1 MSSKVDENLNWLA
14 MQYVLD
20 ELPVAEREAFESRL
34 AEESAACE
42 AVMAASRLMLTAQ
55 SMSTERNVGHPVSK
69 SRRSSRAAWTA
80 FAVACVAVAVVC
92 LFPFVPADRVDSV
105 ANSDPAAV
113 ELVSLWRTGNVPEV
127 DSDEVDESDDD
138 DVAVPGWMIAAVS
151 LEARAKDP
159 GGLDPVDGIDG
170 SSGKVQEN

>member
-55 SMSTERNVGHPVSK
+55 SMSKELNVGHPVSK

-80 FAVACVAVAVVC
+80 FAVACVAVTVLC
-92 LFPFVPADRVDSV
+92 LFPFVPADKVESV
-105 ANSDPAAV
+105 ANLDPAAV
-113 ELVSLWRTGNVPEV
+113 ELVSLWRTGDVPEV